1 MPSVIRAAFTAIS
14 WLKREIAA
22 RQLLDGASDPSA
34 AAAAAAPDASLYA
47 RGLVELDGSTPQ
59 HDDVI
64 SEEEQV
70 IMEHFIDGPIAHGMS
85 ILFSIIAIAL

>member
-22 RQLLDGASDPSA
+22 RQLLDGYSDPSA
-34 AAAAAAPDASLYA
+34 AAASDASLYG